1 MVIVMAVGMMIAMV
15 IIVVMLIAGGW
26 RALEREPA
34 SGDVFDFVFHT
45 MKEPAYD
52 VRFWLRHVVRV
63 VLNDMMTCA
72 VPMLVLVTQRRN

>member
-15 IIVVMLIAGGW
+15 IMVMMLIAGGL

-45 MKEPAYD
+45 MKELAYD
-52 VRFWLRHVVRV
+52 VRFWLLHMVRV
-63 VLNDMMTCA
+63 VLNYMMTRV
-72 VPMLVLVTQRRN
+72 VPMLVTQRRN